1 MKTIKNILAIIGILI
16 FASGCTLMLDE
27 PPADGND
34 DTPNGDGFTA
44 PRTEQ
49 TEFGDVTY
57 QFQDGVRLINEKYV
71 PYIISCR
78 NDSTLGHTEIL
89 FTKNIP
95 SDLLPQRGD
104 YIATTMSQLF
114 QQTLCDEVD
123 NIEETGG
130 GYLLISHPVPLIKV
144 FKELDFSIDARIA
157 GDYEDSS
164 EQSRSGGNIPKLKGF
179 RLVPRHNS
187 YSRGEEVDGELS
199 ESLFSFAFWDGDES
213 KLKEFETN
221 PADYH
226 KWERT
231 ALGKSPISVLFPTIR
246 SGGSTSRTATRV
258 GVASYQNVKLKF
270 SLKNGFD
277 LELSNDLVQTYSICS
292 ESSEGWE
299 AFPFAGSTGM
309 TVPKDGILPE
319 NRWTKYDYMLPVPI
333 MPSIGLDAYV
343 AKLCVDFNFA
353 LASDCARKIKG
364 DKLFRY
370 EGSQKTQFFKWN
382 MKTDNNYE
390 TTVNRSKSLDV
401 ANPRLRKDLSN
412 TCFQYATRLFL
423 HIDIGVTLGAA
434 TLDISPF
441 RVNLD
446 ASCTH
451 KMTNDESKSKPSTL
465 KAPGYYGEDYTYE
478 ATDKSLDEWKG
489 TLAVGLSTDMKGGAD
504 LGDLA
509 DYYDW
514 FKHAAVSLKWIEG
527 SMVLWRIADSA
538 YPVIEY
544 QQTYTPSN
552 YTYHGT
558 VTLPHPGKI
567 GWFSVKEDMLDYEF
581 TNLELLIYDENFNFI
596 KRAKCT
602 TKWDTRDNVYYSHIK
617 YGKEFGFDFTL
628 DNTELPSFSKYFYV
642 VPAYRKQDYS
652 DYRFPGTR
660 LFSKP
665 LKYTTRLNTGQ
676 INEVKTLWVEN
687 DDKCCK
693 PGYCLDGI
701 AMDADCLFNASSP
714 ANVNV
719 KVEFFD
725 SDGRNV
731 MSKDFQYAIGT
742 SKGGKIKAIYL
753 INHRIETVIDKAKV
767 TLWYDDPNLQTSVDP
782 SARKMILDEFEVV
795 YDDNTEWWPV
805 FDYADTSYWTQQGYR
820 IGR

>member
-27 PPADGND
+27 PAADGND

-49 TEFGDVTY
+49 TELGSVTY
-57 QFQDGVRLINEKYV
+57 QFQDGVRVIDEKYI
-71 PYIISCR
+71 PYIVTCR
-78 NDSTLGHTEIL
+78 NDTTLGHTEIL

-95 SDLLPQRGD
+95 GDLLPRRGELL
-104 YIATTMSQLF
+104 ATTMSQLF
-114 QQTLCDEVD
+114 QSTLCDEVD
-123 NIEETGG
+123 AIEASQG
-130 GYLLISHPVPLIKV
+130 GYLMTSHAVSLRKV
-144 FKELDFSIDARIA
+144 FKELDFSIDAGIA
-157 GDYEDSS
+157 GDYEQSS
-164 EQSRSGGNIPKLKGF
+164 EQSRSGGKTPKLKGF
-179 RLVPRHNS
+179 HLVPRHNPH
-187 YSRGEEVDGELS
+187 SRGEDDSS
-199 ESLFSFAFWDGDES
+199 EFSEPLFSLAFWDGDES
-213 KLKEFETN
+213 KLKEFETD

-226 KWERT
+226 EWKNEIPT
-231 ALGKSPISVLFPTIR
+231 PIRIIFPSVRI
-246 SGGSTSRTATRV
+246 GGSASYTATRV
-258 GVASYQNVKLKF
+258 GLASYQNVKLKF

-277 LELSNDLVQTYSICS
+277 LELSNDLVQTYSFRS
-292 ESSEGWE
+292 ETCDQWL
-299 AFPFAGSTGM
+299 ALPVVGSTGM
-309 TVPKDGILPE
+309 TVPKDGILHE
-319 NRWTKYDYMLPVPI
+319 NRWTKYDYMLPLPKL
-333 MPSIGLDAYV
+333 PSLGIDAYV
-343 AKLCVDFNFA
+343 AKLCLDFNFA
-353 LASDCARKIKG
+353 FAYDEASKITG
-364 DKLFRY
+364 DKVFRY
-370 EGSQKTQFFKWN
+370 EGAQKTQFFKWN
-382 MKTDNNYE
+382 MKTDKNYE
-390 TTVNRSKSLDV
+390 TTVNRSKSLEVTD
-401 ANPRLRKDLSN
+401 PRLRKDLSN
-412 TCFQYATRLFL
+412 TVFQYATRGFL
-423 HIDIGVTLGAA
+423 HIDIGFTLGLA
-434 TLDISPF
+434 TLDISPL
-441 RVNLD
+441 RINLD

-451 KMTNDESKSKPSTL
+451 KMTNDGSKSKPSTL
-465 KAPGYYGEDYTYE
+465 KAKELYSKEYTYE
-478 ATDKSLDEWKG
+478 ATDRSLDEWKG
-489 TLAVGLSTDMKGGAD
+489 TLAVGISTDMKGGAD

-514 FKHAAVSLKWIEG
+514 FKHAAVSMKWWEG
-527 SMVLWRIADSA
+527 SMVLWRIADSS

-552 YTYHGT
+552 YTYHGI

-567 GWFSVKEDMLDYEF
+567 GWFSINDFVQGFDC
-581 TNLELLIYDENFNFI
+581 LELLIFDENFNYI
-596 KRAKCT
+596 KRGKCT
-602 TKWDTRDNVYYSHIK
+602 TPWGGHAEIQYYSIK
-617 YGKEFGFDFTL
+617 YGQEFGFDFTL
-628 DNTELPSFSKYFYV
+628 DNSELPPLSKYFYV
-642 VPAYRKQDYS
+642 VPAYRS
-652 DYRFPGTR
+652 DNGQR

-676 INEVKTLWVEN
+676 INGVETLWVEN
-687 DDKCCK
+687 DDKYCK

-701 AMDADCLFNASSP
+701 AMDADCLFNGSSP

-767 TLWYDDPNLQTSVDP
+767 TLWYDDPYLQTSVDP

-820 IGR
+820 IGQ